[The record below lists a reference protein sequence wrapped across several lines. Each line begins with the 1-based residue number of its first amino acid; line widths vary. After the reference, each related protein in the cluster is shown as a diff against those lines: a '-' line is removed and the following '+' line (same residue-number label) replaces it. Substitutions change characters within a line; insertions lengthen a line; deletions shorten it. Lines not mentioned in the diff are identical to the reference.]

1 MTITIIPGNINEAMI
16 QKVSDVLRLYENDNE
31 CFDALMNLV
40 SDYGPSDVY
49 DAVYY
54 AAGSKDALKNH
65 IRHFEDILFDEQIDD
80 FFSRMTGREFGH

>member
-1 MTITIIPGNINEAMI
+1 MTITIIPGNRDEAMI
-16 QKVSDVLRLYENDNE
+16 QKVSDVLRRYENNSE

-40 SDYGPSDVY
+40 HDYGPSDVY

-54 AAGSKDALKNH
+54 AACSEDALKNH

-80 FFSRMTGREFGH
+80 FFARMTGREFSY